1 MLNRKTLG
9 RNLAMAVA
17 LAASLPLT
25 AHAQP
30 TLQML
35 QDRAMIE
42 DVMSRYE
49 FALDSGDAEA
59 YGALFTEDG
68 VLASG
73 RSEEKGRAAIVKS
86 VADLSVRFRATAPPA
101 GTPPRKVI
109 HSYSNLVLEVQGDK
123 AIAKS
128 NWVEVWN
135 IKAGVPEVGGAGQYN
150 DTLVRKDGKWY
161 FSRREIVGTMSPPR
175 AAPAATTAP
184 KPAAGN

>member
-1 MLNRKTLG
+1 MFNRKTLA
-9 RNLAMAVA
+9 RNLVMVAA
-17 LAASLPLT
+17 LAVSLPLA

-30 TLQML
+30 PSLHML

-42 DVMSRYE
+42 DIMSRYE
-49 FALDSGDAEA
+49 FALDSGDADT

-73 RSEEKGRAAIVKS
+73 RSEEKGRAALVKS
-86 VADLSVRFRATAPPA
+86 VADLSARFRAAAPPA

-109 HSYSNLVLEVQGDK
+109 HSYSNLVLDVKGDK
-123 AIAKS
+123 ATAKS

-135 IKAGVPEVGGAGQYN
+135 IKAGVPEVGGAGQYS

-175 AAPAATTAP
+175 AAPAVTVA
-184 KPAAGN
+184 PAASN